1 MATNDNQN
9 PGTEG
14 NDTLTG
20 GNDADS
26 FSGGAGADSITGGGG
41 NDVLRGDGPVAGN
54 WHFEAYN
61 YDFSGSAGQAF
72 DIEDGTLVGRGYVS
86 DFNEDG
92 LINELRGTSGNP
104 GDFGIIYTSTI
115 NVTEGGTY
123 RFTTQSDDGSTIQI
137 FDSAGN
143 PVSFDNQTGG
153 VRDYLNNDFH
163 QAPTGRWGDATLAA
177 NQTYTIQIRY
187 WENQGQDVLS
197 ATVSGPD
204 TGFATQDLL
213 TSPMIGLPPGPGY
226 SVDPADTAA
235 AEGNDTISG
244 GDGNDTIFGDGGN
257 DLLDG
262 GTGNDSIDGGTG
274 NDSILGG
281 WDSDAI
287 LGGDGD
293 DTIFGDDGGAG
304 PAAGSPTL
312 LDISNLAGG
321 AIISSNGQ
329 VTATVTQSGF
339 SVLPTGTR
347 GATSEVFYA
356 QTPSGNSQHELSFS
370 FNTAVENISFTIFD
384 VDRGANGSGWDDQIT
399 VIALDAA
406 GNQVPITF
414 SGGTAVATGNV
425 LNSTTVS
432 PGPSNL
438 NDTNLDNTQVFI
450 TGPVVSI
457 QLLYSDGPRDGGL
470 IGVGDLTVTPVVSLV
485 SGDDTID
492 GGNGDDLIFG
502 EGGNDS
508 ISGGAGD
515 DTIDGGAGNDVLT
528 GGQGFD
534 DFLYTAGQGH
544 DTIRDFGTDT
554 GQDINDDNQTN
565 NDFINL
571 APYYTDLKELKADF
585 DDDGVLNQST
595 GDFSDNSALDGSLT
609 FNLSLGAFDRE
620 TFTFDTTNVACFTAG
635 TLIDTPDGPR
645 PIETLK
651 AGDLVCTHDGPAKP
665 LRWIGTTRVAAEG
678 RLAPIVFAPGSIGNT
693 RVLRVSPEHRML
705 IRGWQAQLLF
715 GQDEVLMAAK
725 HFVNGDTIRA
735 CPGGTVTYLHML
747 FDEHELVMSEGA
759 ISESLLPVAQ
769 ATVGF
774 HDAAQAELRHLFPDL
789 FDGSRNARTRR
800 ACVTGRES
808 GALHPA
814 SYAKA
819 CPMADLAA

>member
-115 NVTEGGTY
+115 NVTAGGTY

-137 FDSAGN
+137 FDSAGI

-287 LGGDGD
+287 LGGDGN

-370 FNTAVENISFTIFD
+370 FDTAVENISFTIFD

-438 NDTNLDNTQVFI
+438 NDTNLDNTQVLI

-457 QLLYSDGPRDGGL
+457 QVLYSDGPGAGGL

-534 DFLYTAGQGH
+534 DFLYTAGQGD

-571 APYYTDLKELKADF
+571 APYYTDLKEMKADF